1 MKIKIKLNLIE
12 NFLKVLKKSEN
23 LQRKREALKN
33 QLEKDL
39 VSNPLKKIIKNL
51 KRKKLKPNHLKR
63 NGL

>member
-39 VSNPLKKIIKNL
+39 VSNLLKKIIKNL
-51 KRKKLKPNHLKR
+51 KRKKQKPNHLKR